1 MTSSFSQPILKSNGF
16 FLLLLILG
24 MTGPLSIDMYLA
36 AFPIILED
44 LKTTPEMLSFTLSGF
59 TLFMAVGM
67 LLNGTISDK
76 FGRKPILL
84 GCITL
89 YFLGSLG
96 CVFTPN
102 IEFFIVARMIQ
113 AFGAGGMIAVPMAIV
128 KDSFADHERTKVI
141 ATLQMF
147 TVLGPTLA
155 PIIGAQLIKYFP
167 WEASFVVLS
176 LISAISFAM
185 ASCLRETHRKNKRL
199 QGNTFQSILSLGL
212 VLKHKGFMSFLCST
226 AMNSVTFMA
235 YLAVSS
241 YIYIKQFGL
250 SETTF
255 SIYFAI
261 NATLLIFAPKF
272 YLIIKPHLRPSVILR
287 GMLVFIFISCV
298 LTATIG
304 SWSPTIF
311 LICFAP
317 VALSNSFARS
327 FATDILLSQPKMNAG
342 ASASVISFTNVAF
355 GAVGM
360 MISSSFTHY
369 NLVVVLGTIGIIM
382 SVLSFLFVSY
392 FTYKKLNL
400 VGYQ

>member
-1 MTSSFSQPILKSNGF
+1 MTSSFSQPVLKSNGF

-36 AFPIILED
+36 AFPVILED
-44 LKTTPEMLSFTLSGF
+44 LHTSPEMLSFTLSGF

-76 FGRKPILL
+76 FGRKPVLL
-84 GCITL
+84 ACIAL
-89 YFLGSLG
+89 YFFGSLG

-102 IEFFIVARMIQ
+102 IEFFIVSRMLE

-155 PIIGAQLIKYFP
+155 PIIGAQLIKHFA

-176 LISAISFAM
+176 AVSAISFVM
-185 ASCLRETHRKNKRL
+185 ACLLRETLRKNKRL
-199 QGNTFQSILSLGL
+199 PGNTFQSILSLGS
-212 VLKHKGFMSFLCST
+212 VLKHKGFMSFLCAN
-226 AMNSVTFMA
+226 AMNSITFMA

-241 YIYIKQFGL
+241 YIYIRQFGL
-250 SETTF
+250 SETMF
-255 SIYFAI
+255 SVYFAI

-272 YLIIKPHLRPSVILR
+272 YLIIKPRLRPSVILR
-287 GMLVFIFISCV
+287 GMLGLIFLSCV

-304 SWSPTIF
+304 SWSPTVF

-317 VALSNSFARS
+317 VAFSNSFARS
-327 FATDILLSQPKMNAG
+327 FATDVLLSQPKMNAG
-342 ASASVISFTNVAF
+342 ASASTISFTNVAF

-360 MISSSFTHY
+360 MIASSFTHY
-369 NLVVVLGTIGIIM
+369 NLVVVLGVIGICM

-400 VGYQ
+400 VGYH